1 MFSLGSD
8 DYVHVDRAVE
18 ICLENGW
25 LTEEDIANY
34 IQTNSTTKEFW
45 DKLKK
50 LLEEKGFFIKK
61 IPKNPSV
68 REDDKISSVK
78 VG

>member
-1 MFSLGSD
+1 MGSE
-8 DYVHVDRAVE
+8 DYVHVDKAVE
-18 ICLENGW
+18 VVLENGW

-50 LLEEKGFFIKK
+50 LLEEKGIEIRKL
-61 IPKNPSV
+61 PKNPSV
-68 REDDKISSVK
+68 RENEIP
-78 VG
+78 